1 MSEKQSRSK
10 KSAPKRKRRLNKGR
24 VFLCLFGLL
33 LVAALIAGTA
43 ALLSLKNSPGQKSSS
58 NSSSSP
64 AASGTVSATDP
75 GGAGDGGVWSLSEG
89 KAYYHGADGAV
100 FTGEQVIDGETC
112 RFAQDGSLTDG
123 WATIGTVRYH
133 FSGGILSRGTQVI
146 DGITR
151 YINEDGTMN
160 VGWYEGKTTGNT
172 YYYDYQ
178 TGGCYRGWH
187 EIDGKRYYFYESGA
201 LARSTTVDGVVMG
214 SDGAAAGQAS
224 GTTTALT
231 TTAASGSGTAAT
243 RTPVKP
249 DGTVSAEMGKRL
261 DDILSKYGR
270 TPLEIYNYVHD
281 HFTYKWTAEQSLEEN
296 AAHMLDYGT
305 GSCYNF
311 AALTY
316 LLFQR
321 AGYDVYY
328 VTGKGWQPGDYH
340 CWILANF
347 DGGWYYVD
355 SLYVRSAKLTAAELT
370 AKGYEWDKSELPS

>member
-1 MSEKQSRSK
+1 MSEKQPRSK
-10 KSAPKRKRRLNKGR
+10 KSARGKKRRWNKGR
-24 VFLCLFGLL
+24 IFLCLFGLL
-33 LVAALIAGTA
+33 LVIALLAGTA
-43 ALLSLKNSPGQKSSS
+43 LLFSKKSPGWGTSETASS
-58 NSSSSP
+58 NP
-64 AASGTVSATDP
+64 AASGAGTVSGTPSSGTDEE
-75 GGAGDGGVWSLSEG
+75 GIWTLSGG
-89 KAYYHGADGAV
+89 KAYYRGMDGAV
-100 FTGEQVIDGETC
+100 YTGEHEIDGELC

-123 WATIGTVRYH
+123 WATVGTVRYH
-133 FSGGILSRGTQVI
+133 YSDGVLSRGTQVI

-151 YINEDGTMN
+151 YINEDGTMY
-160 VGWYEGKTTGNT
+160 VGWYEGETSGNT

-201 LARSTTVDGVVMG
+201 LARSTAVDGVSIG
-214 SDGAAAGQAS
+214 ADGVAVGQAS
-224 GTTTALT
+224 GTTTVAGN
-231 TTAASGSGTAAT
+231 ASGGTT
-243 RTPVKP
+243 QTPIKP
-249 DGTVSAEMGKRL
+249 DGNVSAEMERRL
-261 DDILSKYGR
+261 DNILNQYGR
-270 TPLEIYNYVHD
+270 TPLDIYNYVHD
-281 HFTYKWTAEQSLEEN
+281 HFTYKWAAEQSLEEN

-355 SLYVRSAKLTAAELT
+355 SLYTRSAKLTAAELT
-370 AKGYEWDKSELPS
+370 EKGYEWDQSAFPS